1 MYMASFETPV
11 FTTIG
16 DFKREHQDLI
26 GRVFFEKVN
35 YGHNRY
41 LIDFNRINVDSSKTR
56 VYTNKYNSLT
66 SEDIAKLLHIVEQ
79 GFITD
84 EEEKILD
91 NCNKKTLMMMA

>member
-1 MYMASFETPV
+1 MVGFETPV
-11 FTTIG
+11 FITIE

-35 YGHNRY
+35 YRHNRY

-56 VYTNKYNSLT
+56 AYTNKYNSLT
-66 SEDIAKLLHIVEQ
+66 SEDIAKL
-79 GFITD
+79 FILLNKD
-84 EEEKILD
+84 SLQMKKKKILD